1 LLDAQDP
8 EGLGAQLVHSG
19 GRVLTVDEVAD
30 AAVGLIGS
38 RRVVQSVPAW
48 RGGVSRVSG
57 LAPAASQHALG
68 LFAARGRRVL
78 KKRHAAG

>member
-1 LLDAQDP
+1 MAVTTLLDIAKAN
-8 EGLGAQLVHSG
+8 GS
-19 GRVLTVDEVAD
+19 D

-48 RGGVSRVSG
+48 RGGVSRASA
-57 LAPAASQHALG
+57 LAPGASQHALG

-78 KKRHAAG
+78 KKRTTGG